1 MYSAD
6 PADRRLANAFYRE
19 VPEDEEEDDEDE
31 KKDDEE
37 EDEYEEDEYEEDG
50 DGYSE

>member
-6 PADRRLANAFYRE
+6 PVDRRVANAFFRE
-19 VPEDEEEDDEDE
+19 VPEDDEEDEDE
-31 KKDDEE
+31 KGDDEE
-37 EDEYEEDEYEEDG
+37 EEEIEEDG

>member
-6 PADRRLANAFYRE
+6 PVDRRVANAFFRE
-19 VPEDEEEDDEDE
+19 VPEDEEEDEGE
-31 KKDDEE
+31 KKDDEK
-37 EDEYEEDEYEEDG
+37 EDEYEEAG